1 MAANVRYPSQQTR
14 TFTLPNFAFGSGQ
27 LLPELRLN
35 VITLGAKKT
44 YASGRITNAALLL
57 HNTTGTAETF
67 LSASLGGELFGAGQ
81 PLDLSRWFVD
91 IPDMVGFGASSK
103 PSDGLRATFPNYRY
117 DDMVR
122 ATHVLLTQH
131 LGIAHLRLILGI
143 SAGGML
149 AWLIGVRHP
158 DFADALVPIAS
169 QPAAMSG
176 RNWMQRR
183 ISIEAIR
190 NDPEWNGGNYAK
202 NPSRYAITAPLSALF
217 TQSAVRLQEAGP
229 TREKADA
236 EYRKLVERARA
247 GDANDRL
254 YQVEASMD
262 YDPSA
267 ELEKI
272 RARVLAINFEDDE
285 LNPPRLGVMEPA
297 IARIPGA
304 RFMLIPAGPETNGHY
319 SNQLA
324 KLWARY
330 VGEFLAALPE
340 RVAAP

>member
-1 MAANVRYPSQQTR
+1 MDDKKTHTVTLSNF
-14 TFTLPNFAFGSGQ
+14 TFASGQ
-27 LLPELRLN
+27 SLAELRLN
-35 VITLGAKKT
+35 CITLGT
-44 YASGRITNAALLL
+44 RRTDASGRIVNAALLL

-67 LSASLGGELFGAGQ
+67 LTPSLGGELFGAGQ
-81 PLDLSRWFVD
+81 ALDLAEWFVVV
-91 IPDMVGFGASSK
+91 PDMIGFGASSK
-103 PSDGLRATFPNYRY
+103 PSDGLRASFPNYRY

-122 ATHVLLTQH
+122 ATHLLLAEH

-143 SAGGML
+143 SMGGML
-149 AWLIGVRHP
+149 AWLFGVRHP
-158 DFADALVPIAS
+158 GFADALIPIAS
-169 QPAAMSG
+169 QPTAMSG

-190 NDPEWNGGNYAK
+190 NDPEWNGGNYVK
-202 NPSRYAITAPLSALF
+202 NPSRYVITAPLSALL
-217 TQSAVRLQEAGP
+217 TQSVVRLQEAAP
-229 TREKADA
+229 TRAAADA
-236 EYRKLVERARA
+236 EYRKLVERARS

-297 IARIPGA
+297 LARIPGGA
-304 RFMLIPAGPETNGHY
+304 RYVLVPAGPDTNGHY
-319 SNQLA
+319 TNQLA
-324 KLWARY
+324 RIWAPH
-330 VGEFLAALPE
+330 VAEFLKGL
-340 RVAAP
+340 